1 MRLESEPKQ
10 SDKQSRTFL
19 IPHPLFY
26 SFSSCL
32 SLPFILP
39 IYFPSVVPLFVYFSL
54 PCSPCFSFSAFT
66 FLLPFL
72 SSLSFFTSFSFPVLH
87 HIPLCF
93 SFFSCL
99 HPFIS
104 SLLFLSSFSSF
115 SFYSHCLPS
124 TYLFLLSF
132 PYLSFFSIIFLF
144 YFVCVPFLSSL
155 SLSFTYLSLSL
166 LSFYSCFIFY
176 LSLSKLLRPSFFHS
190 LLTSYFRTSVLSS
203 LSYISVQNLCIIFL
217 ISHLL

>member
-1 MRLESEPKQ
+1 MRLESEPKR

-54 PCSPCFSFSAFT
+54 SCSPCFSFSAFT

-72 SSLSFFTSFSFPVLH
+72 SSLSFFTSFSFPVFL

-166 LSFYSCFIFY
+166 LSFYSCFILFY
-176 LSLSKLLRPSFFHS
+176 LSLSKLLRPSFFSFSSHI
-190 LLTSYFRTSVLSS
+190 LL
-203 LSYISVQNLCIIFL
+203 
-217 ISHLL
+217 

>member
-66 FLLPFL
+66 FLLPFI

-132 PYLSFFSIIFLF
+132 PYLSFFSIIFFILF
-144 YFVCVPFLSSL
+144 CLR
-155 SLSFTYLSLSL
+155 SLSFFSFPFFYIPVSISTFL
-166 LSFYSCFIFY
+166 LLMFIFFY
-176 LSLSKLLRPSFFHS
+176 LSLSKLLRPSFFSFSSHI
-190 LLTSYFRTSVLSS
+190 LL
-203 LSYISVQNLCIIFL
+203 QNLCIIFL
-217 ISHLL
+217 ISHLTLEPLYYLPYLTS